1 MDQIQTGMSLNGDW
15 NELEMER
22 VGRPGG
28 DRGGWDDWKNTGGF
42 TWKDKE
48 DRKVTWMKDL
58 DGQGGYFGNLLDN
71 PLDDLYG
78 LYGLLTLLMC
88 QVGTS

>member
-1 MDQIQTGMSLNGDW
+1 
-15 NELEMER
+15 MER
-22 VGRPGG
+22 GGQTRGRPGG
-28 DRGGWDDWKNTGGF
+28 LEEYRRVVLEGY
-42 TWKDKE
+42 
-48 DRKVTWMKDL
+48 RMKDL

-78 LYGLLTLLMC
+78 LLTLLMC